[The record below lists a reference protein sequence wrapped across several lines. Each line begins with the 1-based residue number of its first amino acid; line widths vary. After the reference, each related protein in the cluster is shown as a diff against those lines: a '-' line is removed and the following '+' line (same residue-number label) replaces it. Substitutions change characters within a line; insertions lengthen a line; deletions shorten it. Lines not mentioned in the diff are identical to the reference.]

1 MMQSGS
7 LFFLPLIESAVHCR
21 VPTRLGLLV
30 DAIGMLFGADVGLI
44 SLIVSVMPNSHD
56 TAVQMIDTFR

>member
-1 MMQSGS
+1 
-7 LFFLPLIESAVHCR
+7 
-21 VPTRLGLLV
+21 
-30 DAIGMLFGADVGLI
+30 LFGANVGLI